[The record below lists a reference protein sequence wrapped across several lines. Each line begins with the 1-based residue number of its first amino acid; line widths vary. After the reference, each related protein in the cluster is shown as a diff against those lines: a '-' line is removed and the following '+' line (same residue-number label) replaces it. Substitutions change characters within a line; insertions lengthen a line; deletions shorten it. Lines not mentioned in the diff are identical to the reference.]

1 MSQKNISL
9 REIERSIKVN
19 ATIDKKAGKALQLHK
34 WHRGINQGIGRSIFI
49 YIARQHDY
57 TQEAICDYLAIKP
70 DEYNHKVDQ
79 LSELYTKGEAIFHS
93 PAIHDYASTCD
104 SHLNFYRKLL
114 LAQSYLR
121 WRFGE

>member
-1 MSQKNISL
+1 MSPKTISL
-9 REIERSIKVN
+9 REIERAIAIN

-49 YIARQHDY
+49 YIAKQHGY
-57 TQEAICDYLAIKP
+57 TKEEVCDYLAIKP
-70 DEYNHKVDQ
+70 DEYDHKVDQ
-79 LSELYTKGEAIFHS
+79 LSELYIKGEAIFHS
-93 PAIHDYASTCD
+93 AAINTYASTCD